1 MAVQINTQTVT
12 DCSKKITSY
21 NKEIQ
26 NELRQLSSQV
36 LSLTGSWKGN
46 AANRSLDTFR
56 KICNVYEETRYAI
69 LEEYSQFLLR
79 QVSDNY
85 EKTEASVQK
94 LASLFK

>member
-1 MAVQINTQTVT
+1 MAIQIKTQAVA
-12 DCSKKITSY
+12 DCSKKIGNY

-26 NELRQLSSQV
+26 NELRQLSSNV
-36 LSLTGSWKGN
+36 LSLSGDWKGT

-56 KICNVYEETRYAI
+56 QIYNTYEEARYTV

-79 QVSDNY
+79 QVSDSY
-85 EKTEASVQK
+85 EKTEASIQK